1 MAKYKPSERVTIS
14 DRKWPDNRIE
24 KAPVWCSVDLRDG
37 NQALAS
43 PLTVEQKLSFF
54 DLLVKIGFRQIEVG
68 FPSASPTE
76 YEFIRRLIDEKRIP
90 ADVVIQVLCQ
100 AREPLIRTTMEAIKG
115 APAAIFHMYNSTSP
129 AQRKYTFNKTKDE
142 IRDIAV
148 EGVKLVR
155 KHLALAGNTP
165 VRLEYSPESF
175 SATEP
180 EYAVE
185 ICQAVMDVWYPEGA
199 PKGPRSVEGKI
210 ILNLPSTVESASP
223 NVYADQIEYFC
234 RHIRDRDSAVISL
247 HTHNDR
253 GTGVAAA
260 ELGLL
265 AGAERVEGT
274 LFGNGERTGNLDI
287 LNLAM
292 NLFSE
297 GVETG
302 LDFSDIRG
310 VTRIYTELTG
320 MPVHPR
326 HPYAGELVF
335 TAFSGSHQDAIRK
348 AFARRKAEA
357 KENPGAEL
365 LWDVPYLL
373 IDPKDV
379 DREYEE
385 IIRINSQSGKGG
397 AAWVLEQEY
406 GIFMPRAMQPV
417 FGAAVTASADSSG
430 RELSAGEIF
439 ALFERNWLK
448 PANAALSVTDIA
460 ETHLDNSEVSCRATV
475 NWQGRNCFIGGK
487 GNGPLDAFVRALG
500 DALRETGVPEFTVTA
515 FHEHSVG
522 SGSSTD
528 AMAYVEI
535 TLADGR
541 TFWGCGRS
549 SNVGRAG
556 ISAVVS
562 AVNNVV

>member
-1 MAKYKPSERVTIS
+1 MAKYKPSERVAIS

-76 YEFIRRLIDEKRIP
+76 YAFIRRLIDEKRIP
-90 ADVVIQVLCQ
+90 PDVVIQVLCQ
-100 AREPLIRTTMEAIKG
+100 AREPLIRTTMEAIQG
-115 APAAIFHMYNSTSP
+115 APSAIFHIYNSTSP

-155 KHLALAGNTP
+155 KHLALAGATP
-165 VRLEYSPESF
+165 VQLEYSPESF
-175 SATEP
+175 SSTEP

-185 ICQAVMDVWYPEGA
+185 ICRAVMDVWVPSGGE
-199 PKGPRSVEGKI
+199 KI
-210 ILNLPSTVESASP
+210 ILNLPATIESASP
-223 NVYADQIEYFC
+223 NVYADQIEYVC
-234 RHIRDRDSAVISL
+234 RHIRNRDSAVISL

-310 VTRIYTELTG
+310 TARIYTELTG

-348 AFARRKAEA
+348 ACTQRKAEA
-357 KENPGAEL
+357 AVNPGAEL
-365 LWDVPYLL
+365 TWDVPYLL
-373 IDPKDV
+373 IDPKDLG
-379 DREYEE
+379 REYEE

-417 FGAAVTASADSSG
+417 FGAAVTASADASG
-430 RELSAGEIF
+430 RELSSGEIF
-439 ALFERNWLK
+439 ALFEKHWLN
-448 PANAALSVTDIA
+448 PENAALSVTDIA

-500 DALRETGVPEFTVTA
+500 DSQTEIPEFTVTA
-515 FHEHSVG
+515 FHEHSIG

-528 AMAYVEI
+528 AMAYVAI

-562 AVNNVV
+562 AVNGAVS